1 MELSASADLEQPS
14 LTRAAIDAFLE
25 LGRIA
30 VVGVSRADKD
40 FSRGLFRELLKRGY
54 DVVPVN
60 PNAAEIEGRRCYARV
75 QEIPAPVEGVLVM
88 TPAEV
93 TPEVIQDCI
102 DAGVDRV
109 WMHKGAGV
117 GAVNPEAVAMCEEHG
132 IIAVAGYCPF
142 MFLPNTGFVHR
153 IHRFFKKMGKS
164 YPN

>member
-1 MELSASADLEQPS
+1 MELSDRVELEQPS
-14 LTRAAIDAFLE
+14 KIRAAIDGFLA

-88 TPAEV
+88 TPSEA

-117 GAVNPEAVAMCEEHG
+117 GAVNAEAVAMCKEHD
-132 IIAVAGYCPF
+132 ISVVAGYCPF
-142 MFLPNTGFVHR
+142 MFLPHTGFVHR
-153 IHRFFKKMGKS
+153 IHRFFKKVGKT